1 MLDMDDEQKLPVKVK
16 LGFGIGDLGG
26 NLYFT
31 VIAFWL
37 LNYFTDTVGIAAG
50 MAGIAVAIGKI
61 WDAVTD
67 PLMGYISDRT
77 KSRWGR
83 RRPYLLFGSFV
94 WFIAMIILFTNPGLS
109 NSTALFIWA
118 VAAFCFL
125 STAFTVVNVPY
136 SSLTPE
142 LTKDYHERSSL
153 NGYRA
158 VFMVVGTLIGAG
170 AALPLVNALP
180 NKNIG
185 FSVMGAFFGA
195 LMMGAALITFSS
207 VREPKLALASQPKTD
222 FLKSYLNVFKTKP
235 FLIILFTYMLN
246 LIAVSVV
253 SGSMIYYFKYIHDN
267 EGLTTVALL
276 ILLVTAMIF
285 IPLAVLI
292 SKKIGKKTTYAV
304 GMLIIALACI
314 LVFALGHEL
323 GIVFVFVM
331 MFVAGVGLSTTYP
344 MPWSM
349 IPDTVEYGYLQSG
362 ERQEGGYY
370 GIWTFFSKAGQGLAV
385 LFSGLVLQGTGY
397 VAEAVQTD
405 LAQLGIRLLIG
416 PVTALFFAGAAFL
429 LLFYPLNEK
438 RYQELQEKIKVME
451 KQRGIQSTQ

>member
-1 MLDMDDEQKLPVKVK
+1 MDENQKLPVKVK
-16 LGFGIGDLGG
+16 LGFGVGDLGG

-50 MAGIAVAIGKI
+50 MAGIAVGIGKI

-67 PLMGYISDRT
+67 PMMGYISDRT
-77 KSRWGR
+77 RSRWGR

-94 WFIAMIILFTNPGLS
+94 WFIAMIVLFTNPQL
-109 NSTALFIWA
+109 NSPTALFVWA
-118 VAAFCFL
+118 VAAYCFL
-125 STAFTVVNVPY
+125 STVFTVVNVPY

-158 VFMVVGTLIGAG
+158 VFMVIGTLIGAG
-170 AALPLVNALP
+170 AALPLVGALP

-185 FSVMGAFFGA
+185 FSVMGAVFGA
-195 LMMGAALITFSS
+195 LMMGAALTTFAS
-207 VREPKLALASQPKTD
+207 VREPKLVSAAQPKTG
-222 FLKSYLNVFKTKP
+222 FFKSYLYVFKTKP
-235 FLIILFTYMLN
+235 FIIVLLTYMMN
-246 LIAVSVV
+246 MIAVTVV
-253 SGSMIYYFKYIHDN
+253 SGTMIYYFKYIHDN
-267 EGLTTVALL
+267 EALTTVALL

-285 IPLAVLI
+285 IPVAVLV
-292 SKKIGKKTTYAV
+292 SKRIGKKTTYAV
-304 GMLIIALACI
+304 GMLIISLACM

-323 GIVFVFVM
+323 GVVFVFVM
-331 MFVAGVGLSTTYP
+331 MFVAGLGLSTTYP

-349 IPDTVEYGYLQSG
+349 VPDTVEYGYLQSG
-362 ERQEGGYY
+362 ERREGGYY
-370 GIWTFFSKAGQGLAV
+370 GIWTFFSKGGQGLAIAV
-385 LFSGLVLQGTGY
+385 SGLILHRTGY
-397 VAEAVQTD
+397 VAEAAQTG

-416 PVTALFFAGAAFL
+416 PVTALFFAGAAFM

-438 RYQELQEKIKVME
+438 RYQELQDKIKAME
-451 KQRGIQSTQ
+451 KERGIRSG